1 MIIVDA
7 HEDIAFNWLAG
18 GRDWRHSALATRRAE
33 AGRADKSRAGLAS
46 TGLPESLAGRVGLI
60 CATLFTA
67 PRSRH
72 ASGLWD
78 NLSYS
83 DAQEAYV
90 LASSQLDYY
99 ERLADEHG
107 QISLVHNLP
116 QLDAVLATWEEGVP
130 EQERQVGLVLLMEN
144 ADPIIEPEQFEEWY
158 ERGVRIVGPAWTA
171 SRYCGGTGQPGP
183 LTDEGRALLKI
194 MAEYGALLDLSHMAE
209 EACREALD
217 RYEGPIFA
225 SHSNPRRFCDTDR
238 HLDDDM
244 LRQLAERGGVA
255 GVVLFNRFLS
265 NTWSGPPRLPL
276 DVVLQVIDHVCQLTG
291 SAEHVGIGSDL
302 DGGFGAESAP
312 QGIETVADL
321 NAIGV
326 GLAARGYGQD
336 DIAAILSGNML
347 RQLRAT
353 LPEG

>member
-1 MIIVDA
+1 MLIVDA
-7 HEDIAFNWLAG
+7 HQDIAFNWLAS
-18 GRDWRHSALATRRAE
+18 GRDWRQGALDIRRAE
-33 AGRADKSRAGLAS
+33 AGQEDKRRAGLAS
-46 TGLPESLAGRVGLI
+46 IGLQESLAGGVAVI

-72 ASGLWD
+72 ASAWD
-78 NLSYS
+78 SLSYS

-99 ERLADEHG
+99 ERLADEHD
-107 QISLVHNLP
+107 QITLVLERE
-116 QLDAVLATWEEGVP
+116 QLDAVLATWEEGRP
-130 EQERQVGLVLLMEN
+130 ETEREVGLVLLMEN
-144 ADPIIEPEQFEEWY
+144 ADSIIEPEQFEEWY

-183 LTDEGRALLKI
+183 LTDLGRELLEI

-217 RYEGPIFA
+217 RYEGPAFA

-238 HLDDDM
+238 HLEDDM
-244 LRQLAERGGVA
+244 LRQLAERDGVCGA
-255 GVVLFNRFLS
+255 VLYNRFL
-265 NTWSGPPRLPL
+265 NDHWSGPQRLPL
-276 DVVLQVIDHVCQLTG
+276 DAVLQVIDHVCQLTG
-291 SAEHVGIGSDL
+291 SAAHMGIGSDL

-312 QGIETVADL
+312 VGIDTVADL
-321 NAIGV
+321 KVIGS
-326 GLAARGYGQD
+326 GLAGRGYQPNE
-336 DIAAILSGNML
+336 IAAIMGGNML
-347 RQLRAT
+347 RMLKAA

>member
-33 AGRADKSRAGLAS
+33 AGQEDKRRAGLAS
-46 TGLPESLAGRVGLI
+46 TGLPDSLAGRVGLI

-72 ASGLWD
+72 ASGPWD
-78 NLSYS
+78 SLSYS
-83 DAQEAYV
+83 DAREAYA

-107 QISLVHNLP
+107 QISLVHNLA
-116 QLDAVLATWEEGVP
+116 QLDAVLATWDDGAP

-183 LTDEGRALLKI
+183 LTDEGRALLEI

-238 HLDDDM
+238 HLEDDM

-265 NTWSGPPRLPL
+265 NSWSGPPRLPL

-291 SAEHVGIGSDL
+291 SAAHVGIGSDL

-312 QGIETVADL
+312 LGIETVADL
-321 NAIGV
+321 SAIGV

-336 DIAAILSGNML
+336 DIAAILGGNML
-347 RQLRAT
+347 RQLRGT

>member
-18 GRDWRHSALATRRAE
+18 GRDWRRSALETRQEEAALAE
-33 AGRADKSRAGLAS
+33 KRRAGLVS
-46 TGLPESLAGRVGLI
+46 TGLPESLAGGVAVI

-67 PRSRH
+67 PRSRR
-72 ASGLWD
+72 ATPWD
-78 NLSYS
+78 SLCYS
-83 DAQEAYV
+83 DAQEAYA
-90 LASSQLDYY
+90 LASAQLDYY

-107 QISLVHNLP
+107 QISLVFDEQ
-116 QLDAVLATWEEGVP
+116 QLDAVLATWDEGLP
-130 EQERQVGLVLLMEN
+130 EAARQVGLVLLMEN

-183 LTDEGRALLKI
+183 LTDEGRELLEI
-194 MAEYGALLDLSHMAE
+194 MAEYNALLDLSHMAE

-217 RYEGPIFA
+217 RYEGPVFA
-225 SHSNPRRFCDTDR
+225 SHSNPRRFCATDR
-238 HLDDDM
+238 HLDDG
-244 LRQLAERGGVA
+244 LIRQLAERDGVA
-255 GVVLFNRFLS
+255 GAVLYNRFLS

-276 DVVLQVIDHVCQLTG
+276 DTVLQVMDHVCQLTG
-291 SAEHVGIGSDL
+291 NARHAGIGSDL

-312 QGIETVADL
+312 QEIDTVADL
-321 NAIGV
+321 GLIGR
-326 GLAARGYGQD
+326 GLAGRGYEAD
-336 DIAAILSGNML
+336 DVAAIMSGNML
-347 RQLRAT
+347 RMLRRA